1 MDLQSDSGADLYGE
15 NKNMEL
21 EERLDSIEYNIM
33 LLTMQL
39 ARLTLAIENNDVLGK
54 DGIGE
59 DAVAEEIE
67 QLAEDVREEIGDTR
81 SL

>member
-1 MDLQSDSGADLYGE
+1 
-15 NKNMEL
+15 MEL